1 MMLLSPQPHCGNP
14 SENIMARTKKSR
26 TARTARTAPQVDTT
40 ARHLWLAGLGLAVIA
55 RRQGMAAA
63 DTLVRRVA
71 DARRQAVATAVDTR
85 DTLTEAALSLRS
97 QIETGA
103 GEAYGKIEAVAGDA
117 FGKIEA
123 AVAPLAARFGLA
135 KPRRATRRTR
145 KPAAKK
151 AGRRAPAART
161 ARKPV
166 RRSRKG

>member
-1 MMLLSPQPHCGNP
+1 MMLLSPQPRCGNP
-14 SENIMARTKKSR
+14 TENIMARTKKSR
-26 TARTARTAPQVDTT
+26 TARTAAPVD
-40 ARHLWLAGLGLAVIA
+40 ASPRHLWLAGLGLAVIA
-55 RRQGMAAA
+55 RRQGQAAA
-63 DTLVRRVA
+63 EALVTRLV
-71 DARRQAVATAVDTR
+71 DARRQAVDAVIEARSNLVDVAQSARAQVEAGAT
-85 DTLTEAALSLRS
+85 
-97 QIETGA
+97 
-103 GEAYGKIEAVAGDA
+103 EAYGKIEAVAGEA
-117 FGKIEA
+117 YGKIET